1 MKGILIGRF
10 GNLSNKAY
18 PRKIATTT
26 NAAITPR
33 VAFACEEKVSSFNF
47 CGAFGFRIYRIV
59 FVVGHF
65 LLHLPNKLR
74 VMSK

>member
-10 GNLSNKAY
+10 ENLSNKAY

-33 VAFACEEKVSSFNF
+33 VAFVCKEKVSNFSFF
-47 CGAFGFRIYRIV
+47 ERLVYRII